1 MDKMKI
7 GAALGT
13 CRYPSTGMAPSWAQM
28 REASL
33 AAEQAGFDTLW
44 IADEL
49 LWEFEDDTPPLGWWD
64 CVATAS
70 AIAASTTTI
79 EVGSWVLSALH
90 RNPGL
95 MVKAVETL
103 DAVSEGRFIFGL
115 GAGHA
120 GRQGEA
126 FGYPPDRTVSRYAD
140 ALEIIVPLLRNG
152 AADHDGPYHS
162 AKSLL
167 NDPRG
172 PQGPS
177 IPLMLGGHKTR
188 TIGLAVQHADIWS
201 AYATTGSHA
210 SHFVDMVAMVD
221 RICDEQ
227 GRDPLTLGRSA
238 SIVVHRTDCADSVG
252 FQMAPPIKGTTGEIV
267 AELAAFA
274 DLGFTRI
281 ELVAAADSTKDIEM
295 LAPIVAAAHEI

>member
-1 MDKMKI
+1 
-7 GAALGT
+7 
-13 CRYPSTGMAPSWAQM
+13 MAPSWAQM

-49 LWEFEDDTPPLGWWD
+49 LWDTEDGTPPFGWWD

-79 EVGSWVLSALH
+79 GVGSWVLSALH

-103 DAVSEGRFIFGL
+103 DAISEGRFVFGL

-140 ALEIIVPLLRNG
+140 ALEIIVPLLRKG
-152 AADHDGPYHS
+152 SADHDGPYHS
-162 AKSLL
+162 AKALL

-201 AYATTGSHA
+201 AFATTGSHA
-210 SHFVDMVAMVD
+210 SHFVDMVAMVN
-221 RICDEQ
+221 RMCEEQ

-238 SIVVHRTDCADSVG
+238 GIVVQRTNRPNSVG
-252 FQMAPPIKGTTGEIV
+252 FEMAPAIKGTTDEIV

-281 ELVAAADSTKDIEM
+281 ELIAAADSTQDIEM
-295 LAPIVAAAHEI
+295 LAPIVAAAREI

>member
-1 MDKMKI
+1 MGRLKI
-7 GAALGT
+7 GAALGIY
-13 CRYPSTGMAPSWAQM
+13 RYPSTGMAPSWAQI

-103 DAVSEGRFIFGL
+103 DTISEGRFIFGL

-126 FGYPPDRTVSRYAD
+126 FGYPPDRIVSRYAD
-140 ALEIIVPLLRNG
+140 ALEIIVPLLRTG
-152 AADHDGPYHS
+152 VADHDGPYHS

-177 IPLMLGGHKTR
+177 IPLMLGGHKSR

-201 AYATTGSHA
+201 AFATIGSHA
-210 SHFVDMVAMVD
+210 SDFVEMGALVD
-221 RICDEQ
+221 RICEEQ
-227 GRDPLTLGRSA
+227 GRDPLTLGRSVG
-238 SIVVHRTDCADSVG
+238 IDVQRTDFAKSVG
-252 FQMAPPIKGTTGEIV
+252 FEMAPPLRGTTDEIV
-267 AELAAFA
+267 TELAVFA